1 MLSPHDA
8 SLPSHSFAYAVSGR
22 DGAGFMQRLVG
33 GSHLDGGYRGAPSND
48 EAEWPDLDERVR
60 NVGEW

>member
-1 MLSPHDA
+1 MQTQHNA
-8 SLPSHSFAYAVSGR
+8 SSPSHSFAYAVSGR
-22 DGAGFMQRLVG
+22 EGVGFTQRLG
-33 GSHLDGGYRGAPSND
+33 GASGSETSYRFAPSSG